1 MIATLYV
8 DKTQCNL
15 PADKNCS
22 ILVGNKQK
30 SFLDSYFVIYIEKKR
45 HFKILGQMMSKDD
58 WNAC

>member
-30 SFLDSYFVIYIEKKR
+30 SFLDSYFVIYIEKKKT
-45 HFKILGQMMSKDD
+45 FQNSGTNDE
-58 WNAC
+58 